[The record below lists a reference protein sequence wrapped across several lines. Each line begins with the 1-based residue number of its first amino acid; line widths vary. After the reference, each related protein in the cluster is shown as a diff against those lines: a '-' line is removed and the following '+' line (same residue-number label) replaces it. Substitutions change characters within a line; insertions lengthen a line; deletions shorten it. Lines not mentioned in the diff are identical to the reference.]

1 MRMAVTLLEDSGK
14 TGAGLLGERVRELD
28 DAVSRNR
35 TMFYKRA
42 FRYLGNAP
50 DAEDAVQDAL
60 LSAFTHLAQF
70 RGQAQMS
77 SWVTAIVTNAAR
89 MQLRRRRAVPGIH
102 LSVEQQYEEEIPPLS
117 ERLPDAKPSPE
128 QVCCTTD
135 ARDRLLKVASQ
146 LPPKLRRVFQLRDV
160 DGLTTKEVALAL
172 GVPEGTVK
180 AQLGRARTR
189 LARIIQVKSGRQR
202 SRLSGELAL

>member
-135 ARDRLLKVASQ
+135 ARDRLLKLASQ
-146 LPPKLRRVFQLRDV
+146 LPPTLRRVFQLRDV
-160 DGLTTKEVALAL
+160 DGLTTNEVALAL
-172 GVPEGTVK
+172 GVPEGTVE
-180 AQLGRARTR
+180 AQLGRSRTK